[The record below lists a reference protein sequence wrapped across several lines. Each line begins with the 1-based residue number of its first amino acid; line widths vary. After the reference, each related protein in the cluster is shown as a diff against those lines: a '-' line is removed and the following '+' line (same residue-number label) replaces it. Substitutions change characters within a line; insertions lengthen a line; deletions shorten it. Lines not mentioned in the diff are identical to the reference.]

1 MAFGLFFL
9 CDTCTKGLKSDA
21 SLHKGDTHMNK
32 KECNEIKKLF
42 TPANCAISRICGCYV
57 DAEKNK
63 KTELKEAFLSLPE
76 EEAFKYFT
84 IFRNGL
90 SGTIG
95 KNLLN
100 MEFPLHAEEEGGTQ
114 NFLLKLRDSELKDD
128 GLIEEFYD
136 RIIANFDY
144 GENYYIILIHCA
156 YDIPAKA
163 TDGSEM
169 FDASDY
175 VYEFIQCTICPVKLS
190 KAGLCYNSMTNAIE
204 NRIRDWLVE
213 APVTSF
219 LFPAFNDRN
228 TDLHSLLFYAKN
240 GEQLPDTLIDEVLG
254 CHTPMSAKSQKET
267 FQAIVEETLGDNCDF
282 ETIKSIH
289 ENLSELAEET
299 KDEPVQPVL
308 NKTQL
313 KQLLEN
319 NGADPE
325 KLQEFDSRY
334 TDVEDGPETSFT
346 VSNVVNTRSFE
357 IKTPDVII
365 KVAPDKTDLVENRM
379 IDGRPCLVIAI
390 NEHVEIN
397 GISVL
402 PVPLKDRKGE
412 VKNNG
417 DIQDEGTPWEEEEKP
432 VKKPADDTD
441 EIRPVATGIC
451 SVKDM

>member
-1 MAFGLFFL
+1 M
-9 CDTCTKGLKSDA
+9 
-21 SLHKGDTHMNK
+21 
-32 KECNEIKKLF
+32 
-42 TPANCAISRICGCYV
+42 

-228 TDLHSLLFYAKN
+228 TDLHSLLFYAK
-240 GEQLPDTLIDEVLG
+240 T
-254 CHTPMSAKSQKET
+254 
-267 FQAIVEETLGDNCDF
+267 GDSCQ
-282 ETIKSIH
+282 I
-289 ENLSELAEET
+289 
-299 KDEPVQPVL
+299 P
-308 NKTQL
+308 
-313 KQLLEN
+313 
-319 NGADPE
+319 
-325 KLQEFDSRY
+325 
-334 TDVEDGPETSFT
+334 
-346 VSNVVNTRSFE
+346 
-357 IKTPDVII
+357 
-365 KVAPDKTDLVENRM
+365 
-379 IDGRPCLVIAI
+379 
-390 NEHVEIN
+390 
-397 GISVL
+397 
-402 PVPLKDRKGE
+402 
-412 VKNNG
+412 
-417 DIQDEGTPWEEEEKP
+417 
-432 VKKPADDTD
+432 
-441 EIRPVATGIC
+441 
-451 SVKDM
+451 

>member
-1 MAFGLFFL
+1 
-9 CDTCTKGLKSDA
+9 
-21 SLHKGDTHMNK
+21 MNK

-57 DAEKNK
+57 DSEKNK

-90 SGTIG
+90 SGTVG

-100 MEFPLHAEEEGGTQ
+100 MEFPLHTESEGGTQ
-114 NFLLKLRDSELKDD
+114 NFLLKLRDSELKDEA
-128 GLIEEFYD
+128 LIEEFYD
-136 RIIANFDY
+136 KIIANFDY

-213 APVTSF
+213 APINSF

-228 TDLHSLLFYAKN
+228 TDIHSLLFYAKN
-240 GEQLPDTLIDEVLG
+240 PEQLPDSLIDEVLG
-254 CHTPMSAKSQKET
+254 CGIPMSAKSQKET
-267 FQAIVEETLGDNCDF
+267 FQAIVEETLGENCDF
-282 ETIKSIH
+282 
-289 ENLSELAEET
+289 EET
-299 KDEPVQPVL
+299 KDEPVPLTLDKYQV
-308 NKTQL
+308 K
-313 KQLLEN
+313 KLLEN
-319 NGADPE
+319 NGASPE
-325 KLQEFDSRY
+325 KLEEFEERY
-334 TDVEDGPETSFT
+334 KDVENTPETSF
-346 VSNVVNTRSFE
+346 VAANVVNTKTFE
-357 IKTPDVII
+357 IKTPDVTI
-365 KVAPDKTDLVENRM
+365 KVAPDKTYLVENRM
-379 IDGRPCLVIAI
+379 IDGRPCIVIAI

-402 PVPLKDRKGE
+402 PVPLQYRNRLSAHPK
-412 VKNNG
+412 
-417 DIQDEGTPWEEEEKP
+417 
-432 VKKPADDTD
+432 
-441 EIRPVATGIC
+441 
-451 SVKDM
+451 

>member
-21 SLHKGDTHMNK
+21 SLHKGDKHMNK

-90 SGTIG
+90 SGTLG

-213 APVTSF
+213 APVASF

-282 ETIKSIH
+282 ETVKSIH

-334 TDVEDGPETSFT
+334 ADVEDGPETSFA

-402 PVPLKDRKGE
+402 PVPLKDRKGA

-417 DIQDEGTPWEEEEKP
+417 DVQEEGTPWREEEKP

-451 SVKDM
+451 FVKDM